1 MLDRGGAVGK
11 QDGMIGGILAG
22 RYEITAHMRPG
33 RFGDFWRGRR
43 LKDNAAVA
51 IKILKPELF
60 ADPRARAR
68 FERETQLMSTFE
80 HLHLLRVIENGVT
93 STGAAWVVTE
103 PHDGRLLSDAIGEL
117 SLTIDDLCR
126 IGGQVAAVLGA
137 AHDRGIVH
145 RGLDPEAILLVRD
158 RRGVERVKV
167 QDFGLAHVVRTQRA
181 NPDEPALTQ
190 VGERLGR
197 CEYMAP
203 EYIENQV
210 LDARTDLYVLG
221 VILFEILTG
230 QPPFVGN
237 ALQVLTK
244 HVTDDPWAPSELCEH
259 PVPRWLDDLILAML
273 AKRPQDRP
281 QSARE
286 VESALAYRRWR

>member
-1 MLDRGGAVGK
+1 MGRE
-11 QDGMIGGILAG
+11 DGMVGGVLAG
-22 RYEITAHMRPG
+22 RYQLTAHLRPG

-43 LKDNAAVA
+43 LADGAKVA

-60 ADPRARAR
+60 SDGRAMAR
-68 FERETQLMSTFE
+68 FEREARLLSTFR
-80 HLHLLRVIENGVT
+80 HPNLLRVVDNGLT
-93 STGAAWVVTE
+93 STGVPWVVTE

-117 SLTIDDLCR
+117 SLTVEDLCR

-137 AHDRGIVH
+137 AHERGIVH

-158 RRGVERVKV
+158 RKGVERVKV
-167 QDFGLAHVVRTQRA
+167 QDFGLAHISAEQR
-181 NPDEPALTQ
+181 DDGGWEEPALTQ

-197 CEYMAP
+197 FEYMAP
-203 EYIENQV
+203 EYIEEQV

-221 VILFEILTG
+221 VILFEVLTG

-237 ALQVLTK
+237 SLQVLAK
-244 HVTDDPWAPSELCEH
+244 HITEEPWAPSELCES
-259 PVPRWLDDLILAML
+259 PVPRWLDDLILDLL

-286 VESALAYRRWR
+286 VERALLTRRWR

>member
-1 MLDRGGAVGK
+1 LRRE
-11 QDGMIGGILAG
+11 DGMVGGVLMG
-22 RYEITAHMRPG
+22 RYELTAHLRPG

-43 LKDNAAVA
+43 LSDKAPVA
-51 IKILKPELF
+51 IKLLKPELF
-60 ADPRARAR
+60 YNPKAVAR
-68 FERETQLMSTFE
+68 FEREARLMCAFE
-80 HLHLLRVIENGVT
+80 HPNLLRVLDNGVT
-93 STGAAWVVTE
+93 REGAAWVVTE

-117 SLTIDDLCR
+117 SLTVDDLCR

-158 RRGVERVKV
+158 RQGTERAKV
-167 QDFGLAHVVRTQRA
+167 QDFGLAHVVRAQRDD
-181 NPDEPALTQ
+181 PDEPQLTQ

-197 CEYMAP
+197 YEYMAP
-203 EYIENQV
+203 EYIEDEV

-237 ALQVLTK
+237 SVQVLAK
-244 HVTDDPWAPSELCEH
+244 HVTEDPWAPSELSES
-259 PVPRWLDDLILAML
+259 PVPPWLDDLILAL
-273 AKRPQDRP
+273 LSKRPEDRP

-286 VESALAYRRWR
+286 VVRALARREWS